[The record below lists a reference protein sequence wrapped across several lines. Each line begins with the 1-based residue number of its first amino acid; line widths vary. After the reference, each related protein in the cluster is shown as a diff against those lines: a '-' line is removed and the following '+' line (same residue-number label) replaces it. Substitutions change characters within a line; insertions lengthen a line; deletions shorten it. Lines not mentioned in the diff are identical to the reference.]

1 MVSAAAST
9 TEASDGNILGL
20 TSNNGT
26 TIAQMATNASSGA
39 TNMAAPASEFIVR
52 QAHLDSGAFDPDL

>member
-1 MVSAAAST
+1 
-9 TEASDGNILGL
+9 L

-26 TIAQMATNASSGA
+26 TIAQIATNASSGA

-52 QAHLDSGAFDPDL
+52 QPHLDPGAFDPDL